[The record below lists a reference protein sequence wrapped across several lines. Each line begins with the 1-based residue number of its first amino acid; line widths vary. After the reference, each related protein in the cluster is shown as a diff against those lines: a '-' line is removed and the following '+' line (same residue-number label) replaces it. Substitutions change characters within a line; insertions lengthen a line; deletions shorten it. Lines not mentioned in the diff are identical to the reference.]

1 MPEKLEY
8 RYAYPILLSNMQKHI
23 ETASA
28 MLKTPIDL
36 LEIVPSETH
45 LIIRVR
51 SMVKQ
56 TLDYANDKQKS

>member
-1 MPEKLEY
+1 
-8 RYAYPILLSNMQKHI
+8 
-23 ETASA
+23 

-36 LEIVPSETH
+36 LEMVPSEAH